1 MCAESGNV
9 FCTVAVCCLLFRGK
23 HGGKHIMTGTV
34 HRVAIYDSMFRLMH
48 IISQTDIIK

>member
-1 MCAESGNV
+1 MCVSPSISASPH
-9 FCTVAVCCLLFRGK
+9 RGK